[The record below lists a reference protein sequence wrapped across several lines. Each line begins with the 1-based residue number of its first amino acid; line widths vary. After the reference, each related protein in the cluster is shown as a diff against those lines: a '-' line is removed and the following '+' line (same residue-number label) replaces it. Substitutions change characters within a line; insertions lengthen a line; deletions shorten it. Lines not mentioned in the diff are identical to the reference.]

1 MDMDDFLAKT
11 LMDMGL
17 TRYEAMIYYALVKLG
32 EAKAI
37 EVAQASGVP
46 REKTYQILRT
56 LEERNMI
63 KRVDSKPRKWIPLP
77 PTAIFKEVVEQ
88 QKKTIAKIEEAL
100 RSLQELYERGS
111 KKTLRKE
118 LNVWEISK
126 PAFEETLYSSL
137 IYANISIYSVMS
149 PYLLEKIS
157 IYNVDLIKKLYRK
170 DVSVNIITKIYDDNL
185 HILAKLSNFANIY
198 ISDLHERIDTSI
210 IIVDGNTGF
219 MIRDNEDYII
229 QFSDSRIASFFM
241 EIINSILRRS
251 HRIEDYIRYWEIVE
265 TLEYS
270 DIISIDKMIRLSEEI
285 NQATFMNLLNQGINN
300 KEVYAESIIN
310 ILSKYIPQYN
320 SLSIEAKT
328 QILNLLLSNN
338 PIYKGIS
345 FELDT
350 VNTTLIIDIDTD
362 DDLNEWVE
370 EVREAGKI
378 VLPIPYYIALK
389 HELSKLGWREGQT
402 IWLEYKKAP
411 SHIVNR
417 KKIRIIKKYNI
428 PAKAK
433 ILI

>member
-265 TLEYS
+265 TLECS

-411 SHIVNR
+411 THIANR